1 MIGRYVWR
9 DLRRNPRRSL
19 TALAGMTLGIGLFSA
34 VLFFIDG
41 SSATMTA
48 RAIAPIPIDMQ
59 RVLADPL
66 GNKVRLT
73 QQIDP
78 SRLQPGQR
86 GHVTLVLA
94 NNSSHPANEVVI
106 RDEPIPPLSY
116 VPNSMTIDGSRMPD
130 YGGEFPLSQGEANLG
145 LNLGTVRPKSKVTL
159 AYDVVAD
166 SAVESVPSLGPSAS
180 FSSREIGVP
189 VKANTSEPLSLDE
202 LTRQIGQIPGV
213 ARAEPLSFVDLDPG
227 SLSAGAKRLP
237 EATRVFGLDNRYL
250 EQDPSIRIVEGSY
263 EPGSGLL
270 SAEAAR
276 ALSIGPGGVV
286 QIRVPGMSQP
296 LSLRISG
303 ITDVSRAK
311 SLFYSREGKQLEQ
324 FVYVRNSVIVAPEVF
339 PKTIIPAFQNV
350 ATAPGTVLRSQPILE
365 VDVFMEREPLDADPG
380 TALAQTKA
388 VADGVNAVALGQ
400 DVLIDNIS
408 NALQVA
414 RDDARTAKRMFVFL
428 GLPGALLAAILT
440 AYAGGVLASALRREQ
455 AILRIR
461 GANRRHLLRMHALRT
476 LALAAVGSVLGVALG
491 LVSSA
496 AVLSADALAS
506 ASPVSLLASAL
517 LGAGAGFLATGVA
530 LYAAGRRGITRQI
543 SDERAQLASRAP
555 LWRLLGIDF
564 LILAAAIG
572 VEWYQRRH
580 GGFEGVQGSVYFG
593 RAVSLQLHLVI
604 VPIGIWLGGVLVL
617 GRIVERG
624 FAFLPLPLRH
634 RFGRPLRGLLTRS
647 IRRRSWAAAT
657 AVIMVG
663 LIVALGTSVASFSAS
678 YNQAKARDAR
688 FVVGSDVRVTPSP
701 ISALDHPPQYADQ
714 LKVPGIQTAT
724 PVVYGLNN
732 ALLESENNED
742 AGNMA
747 AIDPAAFGQVAPL
760 IDTDFLGTTAANAM
774 DALQRQPGGVL
785 LTEDLADTLDVD
797 VGDSVQVLFAR
808 GTQDQKLS
816 ELTVIGLFQRLPG
829 FPEGVDVLVNIQR
842 QMQLI
847 PSTNTTFFLAQTTD
861 PSDATLDRVVAG
873 LQEGPG
879 SADALQI
886 DTRATA
892 LDKDQSSLA
901 ALNIRGL
908 LTLDSAYAL
917 AMAATAITIFVFGLL
932 LQRRREYVTLRAQG
946 MRIGKIRSLL
956 VTESSGVVVI
966 GAAVGVLVGAVM
978 AYFLVTVL
986 RPLFVLRPE
995 VVLPRV
1001 DIAVL
1006 AALVLAVSVVA
1017 SLAATTLIRRLP
1029 PGELLR
1035 DE

>member
-1 MIGRYVWR
+1 MIGSYVWR
-9 DLRRNPRRSL
+9 DLHRNPRRSL

-41 SSATMTA
+41 SSATMTE

-59 RVLADPL
+59 RVLSDPL
-66 GNKVRLT
+66 GNQVRLT
-73 QQIDP
+73 QNITP

-86 GHVTLVLA
+86 GHVTLALV

-106 RDEPIPPLSY
+106 RDEPVPPLKY
-116 VPNSMTIDGSRMPD
+116 LPNSTTLDGLRVPD
-130 YGGEFPLSQGEANLG
+130 PAGDFPFAQGEAKLG
-145 LNLGTVRPKSKVTL
+145 LNLGTVPARSKV
-159 AYDVVAD
+159 AIGYDVVAD

-180 FSSREIGVP
+180 FSSREIGIP

-202 LTRQIGQIPGV
+202 LTRQIGKIPGV
-213 ARAEPLSFVDLDPG
+213 ARAEPLSLVDLDRG
-227 SLSAGAKRLP
+227 SLSAGPKQLP
-237 EATRVFGLDNRYL
+237 EAVRVFGLDSRYL
-250 EQDPSIRIVEGSY
+250 EQDPSIKIINGSY
-263 EPGSGLL
+263 EPDSGLI

-296 LSLRISG
+296 LSVRISG

-324 FVYVRNSVIVAPEVF
+324 FVYVRNSVIVGPEVF
-339 PKTIIPAFQNV
+339 SKTIIPAFQNV
-350 ATAPGTVLRSQPILE
+350 TTAPGTILRSRPILE
-365 VDVFMEREPLDADPG
+365 VDVFVVREPLDADPA

-388 VADGVNAVALGQ
+388 VADAVNTVAPGQ

-408 NALQVA
+408 NALEVA
-414 RDDARTAKRMFVFL
+414 SEDARTAKRMFVFL

-440 AYAGGVLASALRREQ
+440 SYAGGVLAGALRREQ

-476 LALAAVGSVLGVALG
+476 LALAVVGSLLGVALG
-491 LVSSA
+491 LISA
-496 AVLSADALAS
+496 ALVLPADALAS
-506 ASPVSLLASAL
+506 ASPASLIISAL
-517 LGAGAGFLATGVA
+517 LGAGVGFLATGVA
-530 LYAAGRRGITRQI
+530 LYAAGRRSITRQI
-543 SDERAQLASRAP
+543 TDERAQLTSRPP

-564 LILAAAIG
+564 LILGVAAA
-572 VEWYQRRH
+572 VAWYQRRH
-580 GGFEGVQGSVYFG
+580 GGFEGVRGSVYYG
-593 RAVSLQLHLVI
+593 RSVVLRQHLVI
-604 VPIGIWLGGVLVL
+604 IPIGIWLGGVLVL
-617 GRIVERG
+617 GRVVERV
-624 FAFLPLPLRH
+624 FAHLPLPRRH

-647 IRRRSWAAAT
+647 IRRRSWAAAS

-678 YNQAKARDAR
+678 YDQAKARDAR
-688 FVVGSDVRVTPSP
+688 FVVGSDVRITPAP
-701 ISALDHPPQYADQ
+701 ISALDHPPRYADK
-714 LKVPGIQTAT
+714 LKVSGIQTAT
-724 PVVYGLNN
+724 PVVYGLLN
-732 ALLESENNED
+732 ALVESELNED

-747 AIDPAAFGQVAPL
+747 VVDPAAFGQVAPL
-760 IDTDFLGTTAANAM
+760 IDSDFVGTTAASAM
-774 DALQRQPGGVL
+774 EALQRQPDGVYL
-785 LTEDLADTLDVD
+785 GIELADRLDVEP
-797 VGDSVQVLFAR
+797 GDDVQVLFAR
-808 GTQDQKLS
+808 ATKEQQLS
-816 ELTVIGLFQRLPG
+816 EMKVIGLFERVPG
-829 FPEGVDVLVNIQR
+829 FPEGVDLLVNIER

-847 PSTNTTFFLAQTTD
+847 PSTNATFFLAQTTD
-861 PSDATLDRVVAG
+861 PSDATLDQAVAE
-873 LQEGPG
+873 LQDGPG
-879 SADALQI
+879 STDALQI

-908 LTLDSAYAL
+908 LTLDSAYGL

-946 MRIGKIRSLL
+946 LLIGKIRSLL
-956 VTESSGVVVI
+956 VTESVVVAVVGAGI
-966 GAAVGVLVGAVM
+966 GALVGAGM

-986 RPLFVLRPE
+986 HPLFVLRPE
-995 VVLPRV
+995 VVLPRA
-1001 DIAVL
+1001 DIVLL
-1006 AALVLAVSVVA
+1006 AALVLAVSIIA
-1017 SLAATTLIRRLP
+1017 SLAATTLVRRLP

>member
-9 DLRRNPRRSL
+9 DLRRNPRRTL

-66 GNKVRLT
+66 GNRVRLT
-73 QQIDP
+73 EEITP
-78 SRLQPGQR
+78 SQLQPGQR

-106 RDEPIPPLSY
+106 RDEPLPPLSY
-116 VPNSMTIDGSRMPD
+116 VADSMTIDGSPMPD
-130 YGGEFPLSQGEANLG
+130 PGGDFPLAQGEGNFG
-145 LNLGTVRPKSKVTL
+145 LNLGTVPPKSTITL
-159 AYDVVAD
+159 TYDVVAD

-227 SLSAGAKRLP
+227 SLSAGPKRPP
-237 EATRVFGLDNRYL
+237 EAVRVLGLDEQYL
-250 EQDPSIRIVEGSY
+250 EQDPSIRIVEGSF
-263 EPGSGLL
+263 EPGAGLI

-276 ALSIGPGGVV
+276 ALSIGPGGLV

-296 LSLRISG
+296 LSVRISG

-324 FVYVRNSVIVAPEVF
+324 FVYVRNSLIVGPEMF
-339 PKTIIPAFQNV
+339 SKTIIPAFQNV
-350 ATAPGTVLRSQPILE
+350 TTAPGTVLRSQPILE
-365 VDVFMEREPLDADPG
+365 VDVFMEREPLDADPA
-380 TALAQTKA
+380 TALTQTEA
-388 VADGVNAVALGQ
+388 VAGAVNAVAPGQ
-400 DVLIDNIS
+400 DVLIDNVS

-414 RDDARTAKRMFVFL
+414 SDDARTAKRMFVFL
-428 GLPGALLAAILT
+428 GLPGVLLAAILT
-440 AYAGGVLASALRREQ
+440 GYAGGVLASALRREQ

-461 GANRRHLLRMHALRT
+461 GANRHHLLRMHALRT

-491 LVSSA
+491 LVSTA
-496 AVLSADALAS
+496 VVLSADALAS
-506 ASPVSLLASAL
+506 ASPVSLLVSAL

-530 LYAAGRRGITRQI
+530 LYASGRRAINRQI
-543 SDERAQLASRAP
+543 SDERAQLASQKP

-564 LILAAAIG
+564 LILATVVA

-580 GGFEGVQGSVYFG
+580 GGFEGVRGSVYYG
-593 RAVSLQLHLVI
+593 RAVSLKLHLVI

-617 GRIVERG
+617 GRVVERV
-624 FAFLPLPLRH
+624 FAHVPLPRRH

-647 IRRRSWAAAT
+647 IRRRSWAAAS
-657 AVIMVG
+657 AAIMVG
-663 LIVALGTSVASFSAS
+663 LIIALGTSVASFSAS
-678 YNQAKARDAR
+678 YSQAKARDAR
-688 FVVGSDVRVTPSP
+688 FVVGSDVRVTPAP
-701 ISALDHPPQYADQ
+701 ISALDHHPQYADKLQ
-714 LKVPGIQTAT
+714 VPGIQTAT
-724 PVVYGLNN
+724 PIVYGLLNT
-732 ALLESENNED
+732 LVESELNED

-747 AIDPAAFGQVAPL
+747 AVDPAAFRQVAPL
-760 IDTDFLGTTAANAM
+760 IDTDFVGTTAANAM
-774 DALQRQPGGVL
+774 DALQRQPDGVL
-785 LTEDLADTLDVD
+785 LEIEFADLLDVEP
-797 VGDSVQVLFAR
+797 GDSVQVLFAR

-816 ELTVIGLFQRLPG
+816 EMKVIGLFQRLPG
-829 FPEGVDVLVNIQR
+829 FPEGVHVLVNITH
-842 QMQLI
+842 QMQLL
-847 PSTNTTFFLAQTTD
+847 PSTNATFFLGQTTD
-861 PSDATLDRVVAG
+861 PSDATLDQALAG
-873 LQEGPG
+873 LQAGPG
-879 SADALQI
+879 TTDALQI

-956 VTESSGVVVI
+956 ITESVGVVIV
-966 GAAVGVLVGAVM
+966 GAVVGAFVGVVM

-986 RPLFVLRPE
+986 QPLFVLRPE
-995 VVLPRV
+995 VVIPRA

-1006 AALVLAVSVVA
+1006 AALVLAVSVAA

>member
-9 DLRRNPRRSL
+9 DLRRNPRRTL
-19 TALAGMTLGIGLFSA
+19 TALVGMTLGIGLFSA

-73 QQIDP
+73 QQVTP
-78 SRLQPGQR
+78 SRLLPGQR
-86 GHVTLVLA
+86 GHVTLVLT

-106 RDEPIPPLSY
+106 RDEPVPPLSY
-116 VPNSMTIDGSRMPD
+116 VPNSMTIDGEKMPD
-130 YGGEFPLSQGEANLG
+130 YGGDFPLAQGEAKIG
-145 LNLGTVRPKSKVTL
+145 LNLGTLPPKSKITL
-159 AYDVVAD
+159 GYDVVAD
-166 SAVESVPSLGPSAS
+166 STVESVPSLPPSAS

-189 VKANTSEPLSLDE
+189 IKANTSEPLSLDE
-202 LTRQIGQIPGV
+202 LTRQISQIPGV

-227 SLSAGAKRLP
+227 SLSAGPKRPP
-237 EATRVFGLDNRYL
+237 ETARVFGLDNRYL

-263 EPGSGLL
+263 EPGAALL

-276 ALSIGPGGVV
+276 ALSITPGGVV

-296 LSLRISG
+296 HSVRISG

-311 SLFYSREGKQLEQ
+311 SLFYSREGKQFEQ
-324 FVYVRNSVIVAPEVF
+324 FVYVRNTVIVGPDVF
-339 PKTIIPAFQNV
+339 AKTIVPAFQNV
-350 ATAPGTVLRSQPILE
+350 ATAPGTILRNQPILE
-365 VDVFMEREPLDADPG
+365 VDVFIVREPLDADPA

-388 VADGVNAVALGQ
+388 VADDVNAIVPGQ

-414 RDDARTAKRMFVFL
+414 SDDARTAKRMFVFL

-440 AYAGGVLASALRREQ
+440 GYAGGVLASALRREQ

-461 GANRRHLLRMHALRT
+461 GANRRQLLRMHALRT
-476 LALAAVGSVLGVALG
+476 LALATVGSVLGVALG
-491 LVSSA
+491 LISTAV
-496 AVLSADALAS
+496 VLSADALAS
-506 ASPVSLLASAL
+506 ASPLSLLVSAL

-530 LYAAGRRGITRQI
+530 LYAAGRRAINRQI

-564 LILAAAIG
+564 LILATALG

-580 GGFEGVQGSVYFG
+580 GGFQGVRGSVYFG
-593 RAVSLQLHLVI
+593 RAVSLRLHLVI
-604 VPIGIWLGGVLVL
+604 VPIGIWLGGALVL
-617 GRIVERG
+617 GRITERG
-624 FAFLPLPLRH
+624 FRFLPLPLRH

-647 IRRRSWAAAT
+647 IRRRSWAAAS
-657 AVIMVG
+657 AVIMIG

-701 ISALDHPPQYADQ
+701 ISGLDHPPQYADK
-714 LKVPGIQTAT
+714 LEVSGIQTAT

-760 IDTDFLGTTAANAM
+760 IDTDFIGTTAASAM
-774 DALQRQPGGVL
+774 DALNREPSGVL
-785 LTEDLADTLDVD
+785 LGEDLADTLDVEA
-797 VGDSVQVLFAR
+797 GDEVQVLFAR
-808 GTQDQKLS
+808 GTQQQKLS
-816 ELTVIGLFQRLPG
+816 EMKVIGVFLRLPG
-829 FPEGVDVLVNIQR
+829 FPEGVDVVVNIQR
-842 QMQLI
+842 EMELI
-847 PSTNTTFFLAQTTD
+847 PSTNATFFLAQTAD

-879 SADALQI
+879 AADALQI

-956 VTESSGVVVI
+956 ITESSFVVII
-966 GAAVGVLVGAVM
+966 GAAVGVLVGGVM
-978 AYFLVTVL
+978 AYFLVNVL
-986 RPLFVLRPE
+986 QPLFVLSPE
-995 VVLPRV
+995 VVLPRS

-1006 AALVLAVSVVA
+1006 AALVLAVSVAA

>member
-296 LSLRISG
+296 LSVLISG

-311 SLFYSREGKQLEQ
+311 SLFYSREGKRLEQ

-701 ISALDHPPQYADQ
+701 ISALDHPPQYAEQ

-816 ELTVIGLFQRLPG
+816 ELTVIGLYQRLPG

>member
-1 MIGRYVWR
+1 MIGSYVWR
-9 DLRRNPRRSL
+9 DLRRNPRRTL

-59 RVLADPL
+59 RVLSDPL
-66 GNKVRLT
+66 GNQVRLT
-73 QQIDP
+73 EQISP
-78 SRLQPGQR
+78 ARLQPGQR
-86 GHVTLVLA
+86 GHVVLVLS
-94 NNSSHPANEVVI
+94 NSSTHPANEVVI
-106 RDEPIPPLSY
+106 RDEPVPPLSY
-116 VPNSMTIDGSRMPD
+116 VPSSMTIDGKQMQD
-130 YGGEFPLSQGEANLG
+130 YGGGLPLSHLLG
-145 LNLGTVRPKSKVTL
+145 VNVGTVPPKSKITL
-159 AYDVVAD
+159 QYDVMAD
-166 SAVESVPSLGPSAS
+166 ATVESVPSLPPSAS

-189 VKANTSEPLSLDE
+189 VKANTSQPLSLAE

-213 ARAEPLSFVDLDPG
+213 ARAEPLSLVDLDPG
-227 SLSAGAKRLP
+227 SLSSGAKKIP
-237 EATRVFGLDNRYL
+237 EIARVFGLERRYL

-263 EPGSGLL
+263 EPGAALL
-270 SAEAAR
+270 SVEAAR
-276 ALSIGPGGVV
+276 ALSLSPGGVL
-286 QIRVPGMSQP
+286 QIRVPGMTEP
-296 LSLRISG
+296 LGVRISG

-324 FVYVRNSVIVAPEVF
+324 FVYVRNSVIIGAEVF
-339 PKTIIPAFQNV
+339 AKTVVPAFQNV
-350 ATAPGTVLRSQPILE
+350 TTAPGTILRNQPILE
-365 VDVFMEREPLDADPG
+365 VDVFVEREPLDADPA

-388 VADGVNAVALGQ
+388 VADAVNAVASGQ
-400 DVLIDNIS
+400 DVLVDNIS
-408 NALQVA
+408 NALAVA
-414 RDDARTAKRMFVFL
+414 SADARTAKRMFVFL

-440 AYAGGVLASALRREQ
+440 SYAGGVLASALRREQ

-491 LVSSA
+491 LVSTA
-496 AVLSADALAS
+496 LVLSADALAS
-506 ASPVSLLASAL
+506 ASPVSLLVSAL
-517 LGAGAGFLATGVA
+517 LGAGAGFLATGLA
-530 LYAAGRRGITRQI
+530 LYVAGRRAINSQI
-543 SDERAQLASRAP
+543 SDERAQLASRKP

-564 LILAAAIG
+564 LILGAVVA

-580 GGFEGVQGSVYFG
+580 GGFEGVRGSVYYG

-617 GRIVERG
+617 GRLVERG
-624 FAFLPLPLRH
+624 FRFLPLPRRH

-647 IRRRSWAAAT
+647 IRRRSWAAAS
-657 AVIMVG
+657 AAIMVG
-663 LIVALGTSVASFSAS
+663 LIIALGTSVASFSAS

-701 ISALDHPPQYADQ
+701 ISALEHPPQYAEKLQ
-714 LKVPGIQTAT
+714 VPGIQTVT
-724 PVVYGLNN
+724 PVVYGLLNT
-732 ALLESENNED
+732 LVESEVNED

-760 IDTDFLGTTAANAM
+760 IDSDFVGTTAANAM
-774 DALQRQPGGVL
+774 DALQRQPGGVFL
-785 LTEDLADTLDVD
+785 EIEFADLLDVEP
-797 VGDSVQVLFAR
+797 GDEVNVLFAR
-808 GTQDQKLS
+808 ATQDQTLS
-816 ELTVIGLFQRLPG
+816 EMKVIGLFQRVPG
-829 FPEGVDVLVNIQR
+829 FPEGVQVLANIKR
-842 QMQLI
+842 QVQLI

-861 PSDATLDRVVAG
+861 PSDATLDQVVAG

-917 AMAATAITIFVFGLL
+917 AMAATAVTIFVFGLL

-956 VTESSGVVVI
+956 VTESVGVVVV
-966 GAAVGVLVGAVM
+966 GAVVGVLVGVVM

-986 RPLFVLRPE
+986 QPLFVLRPE
-995 VVLPRV
+995 VVIPRD

-1006 AALVLAVSVVA
+1006 ASLVLVVSLVA
-1017 SLAATTLIRRLP
+1017 SLAATNLIRRLP

>member
-296 LSLRISG
+296 LSVLISG

-311 SLFYSREGKQLEQ
+311 SLFYSREGKRLEQ

-701 ISALDHPPQYADQ
+701 ISALDHPPQYAEQ

-932 LQRRREYVTLRAQG
+932 LQRRREYVMLRAQG

>member
-296 LSLRISG
+296 LSVLISG

-311 SLFYSREGKQLEQ
+311 SLFYSREGKRLEQ

-365 VDVFMEREPLDADPG
+365 ADVFMEREPLDADPG

-701 ISALDHPPQYADQ
+701 ISALDHPPQYAEQ

>member
-9 DLRRNPRRSL
+9 DLRRNPRRTL

-73 QQIDP
+73 EEITP
-78 SRLQPGQR
+78 SQLQPGQR
-86 GHVTLVLA
+86 GHVTLVLT
-94 NNSSHPANEVVI
+94 NDSSHPANEVVI
-106 RDEPIPPLSY
+106 RDELPPPLRY
-116 VPNSMTIDGSRMPD
+116 VSNSTTIDGSRMPD
-130 YGGEFPLSQGEANLG
+130 PGGEFPLAQGEGNFG
-145 LNLGTVRPKSKVTL
+145 LNLGTVAPKSAVTL
-159 AYDVVAD
+159 AYDVMAD
-166 SAVESVPSLGPSAS
+166 TAVESVPSLGPSAS

-189 VKANTSEPLSLDE
+189 VKANRSEPLSLDE

-213 ARAEPLSFVDLDPG
+213 ARADPLSFVDLDSG
-227 SLSAGAKRLP
+227 SLSAGPKRPP
-237 EATRVFGLDNRYL
+237 EAVRVFGLDKRYL
-250 EQDPSIRIVEGSY
+250 EQDPSIRIVEGSF
-263 EPGSGLL
+263 EPGAGLL

-276 ALSIGPGGVV
+276 ALSIGPGGVA

-296 LSLRISG
+296 LSVRISG

-324 FVYVRNSVIVAPEVF
+324 FVYVRNSLIVGPEVF
-339 PKTIIPAFQNV
+339 EKTIIPAFQNV
-350 ATAPGTVLRSQPILE
+350 TTAPGTVLRSQPILE
-365 VDVFMEREPLDADPG
+365 VDVFLEREPLDADPA

-388 VADGVNAVALGQ
+388 VADAVNAIAPGQ
-400 DVLIDNIS
+400 DVLIDNVS

-440 AYAGGVLASALRREQ
+440 GYAGGVLASALRREQ

-491 LVSSA
+491 LVSTA
-496 AVLSADALAS
+496 VVLSADALAS
-506 ASPVSLLASAL
+506 ASPVSLLVSAL

-530 LYAAGRRGITRQI
+530 LYGAGRRAINRQI
-543 SDERAQLASRAP
+543 SDERAQLATQKP

-564 LILAAAIG
+564 LILATVVA

-580 GGFEGVQGSVYFG
+580 GGFEGVRGSVYYG

-604 VPIGIWLGGVLVL
+604 VPLGIWLGGVLVL
-617 GRIVERG
+617 GRVVERV
-624 FAFLPLPLRH
+624 FAHLPLPRRH

-647 IRRRSWAAAT
+647 IRRRSWAAAS
-657 AVIMVG
+657 AAIMVG

-678 YNQAKARDAR
+678 YDQAKARDAR

-701 ISALDHPPQYADQ
+701 LSALEHPPQYSEK
-714 LKVPGIQTAT
+714 LEVPGVQTAT
-724 PVVYGLNN
+724 PVVYGLLNT
-732 ALLESENNED
+732 LVESEVNED

-747 AIDPAAFGQVAPL
+747 AIDPAGFGQVAPL
-760 IDTDFLGTTAANAM
+760 IDTDFVGTTAASAM
-774 DALQRQPGGVL
+774 DALQRQPNGVFL
-785 LTEDLADTLDVD
+785 ELEFADLLDVEP
-797 VGDSVQVLFAR
+797 GDEVQVLFAR
-808 GTQDQKLS
+808 ATQEQRLS
-816 ELTVIGLFQRLPG
+816 EMKVLGLFQRLPG
-829 FPEGVDVLVNIQR
+829 FPEGVQVLANVKQ
-842 QMQLI
+842 QMELI
-847 PSTNTTFFLAQTTD
+847 PSTNTTFFLAQTAD

-879 SADALQI
+879 TADALQI

-946 MRIGKIRSLL
+946 MRIGRIRSLL
-956 VTESSGVVVI
+956 VTES
-966 GAAVGVLVGAVM
+966 VGVSVVGAGVGALIGAVM

-986 RPLFVLRPE
+986 QPLFVLRPE
-995 VVLPRV
+995 VVIPRE

-1006 AALVLAVSVVA
+1006 ASLVFVVSLVA
-1017 SLAATTLIRRLP
+1017 SLAATNLIRRLP

>member
-9 DLRRNPRRSL
+9 DLRRNPRRTL

-73 QQIDP
+73 EEITP
-78 SRLQPGQR
+78 SQLQPGQR
-86 GHVTLVLA
+86 GRVTLVLT

-106 RDEPIPPLSY
+106 RDEPPPPLSY
-116 VPNSMTIDGSRMPD
+116 VRNTMTIDGSRTPD
-130 YGGEFPLSQGEANLG
+130 PGGEFPLAQGEGNFG
-145 LNLGTVRPKSKVTL
+145 LNLGTVPPKSAVTL
-159 AYDVVAD
+159 AYDVTAD
-166 SAVESVPSLGPSAS
+166 AAVESVPSLGSSAS

-189 VKANTSEPLSLDE
+189 VKANTSEPLGLDE

-213 ARAEPLSFVDLDPG
+213 ARAEPLSLVDLDPG
-227 SLSAGAKRLP
+227 SLSAGPKRP
-237 EATRVFGLDNRYL
+237 QEAARVFGLDKRYL
-250 EQDPSIRIVEGSY
+250 EQDPSIRIVEGSF
-263 EPGSGLL
+263 EPGAGLL

-286 QIRVPGMSQP
+286 QLRVPGMSQP
-296 LSLRISG
+296 LSVRISG
-303 ITDVSRAK
+303 ITDVSQAK

-324 FVYVRNSVIVAPEVF
+324 FVYVRNSLIVGPDVF
-339 PKTIIPAFQNV
+339 GKTIIPAFQNV
-350 ATAPGTVLRSQPILE
+350 TTAPGTVLRSQPILE
-365 VDVFMEREPLDADPG
+365 VDVFMEREPLDADPA
-380 TALAQTKA
+380 TALSQTKA
-388 VADGVNAVALGQ
+388 VADAVNTVAPGQ
-400 DVLIDNIS
+400 DVLIDNVS

-414 RDDARTAKRMFVFL
+414 SDDARTAKRMFVFL
-428 GLPGALLAAILT
+428 GLPGALLAAVLT
-440 AYAGGVLASALRREQ
+440 GYAGGVLASALRREQ

-491 LVSSA
+491 LVSTA
-496 AVLSADALAS
+496 VVLSADALAS
-506 ASPVSLLASAL
+506 ASPVSLLVSAL

-530 LYAAGRRGITRQI
+530 LYAAGRRSINRQI
-543 SDERAQLASRAP
+543 SDERAQLTSQKP

-564 LILAAAIG
+564 LILATVVA

-580 GGFEGVQGSVYFG
+580 GGFEGVRGSVYYG

-604 VPIGIWLGGVLVL
+604 VPLGIWLGGVLVL
-617 GRIVERG
+617 GRLVERV
-624 FAFLPLPLRH
+624 FAHLPLPRRH

-647 IRRRSWAAAT
+647 IRRRSWAAAS
-657 AVIMVG
+657 AAIMVG
-663 LIVALGTSVASFSAS
+663 LIVALGASVASFSAS
-678 YNQAKARDAR
+678 YDQAKARDAR

-701 ISALDHPPQYADQ
+701 ISALEHPPQYAEK

-724 PVVYGLNN
+724 PVVYGLLNT
-732 ALLESENNED
+732 LVESEVNED

-747 AIDPAAFGQVAPL
+747 AIDPAAFSQVAPL
-760 IDTDFLGTTAANAM
+760 IDTDFIGTTAASAM
-774 DALQRQPGGVL
+774 DALQRQPDGVL
-785 LTEDLADTLDVD
+785 LDIEFADLLDVEQ
-797 VGDSVQVLFAR
+797 GDEVQVLFAR
-808 GTQDQKLS
+808 ATQDQRLS
-816 ELTVIGLFQRLPG
+816 EMKVIGLFQRLPG
-829 FPEGVDVLVNIQR
+829 FPDGVQVLVNIKR

-847 PSTNTTFFLAQTTD
+847 PSTNTTFFLGQTTD
-861 PSDATLDRVVAG
+861 PSDATLDRVVAE

-879 SADALQI
+879 TADALQI

-956 VTESSGVVVI
+956 VTESVGVVIV
-966 GAAVGVLVGAVM
+966 GAVVGALVGAVM

-986 RPLFVLRPE
+986 QPLFVLQPE
-995 VVLPRV
+995 VVMPRA

-1006 AALVLAVSVVA
+1006 ASLVLVVSLAA

>member
-1 MIGRYVWR
+1 MIGSYVWR

-48 RAIAPIPIDMQ
+48 RAIAPIPVDMQ
-59 RVLADPL
+59 RLLADPL

-73 QQIDP
+73 EQISP
-78 SRLQPGQR
+78 ERLQPGER
-86 GHVTLVLA
+86 GHVTLMLA

-116 VPNSMTIDGSRMPD
+116 VPNSMTIDGVRMPD
-130 YGGEFPLSQGEANLG
+130 YGGEFPLAQGGGNFG
-145 LNLGTVRPKSKVTL
+145 LNLGTVSPKSKVTL

-166 SAVESVPSLGPSAS
+166 AAVESVPALGPSAS

-189 VKANTSEPLSLDE
+189 VKANASEPLGLEE
-202 LTRQIGQIPGV
+202 LARQISQIPGV

-227 SLSAGAKRLP
+227 SLSAGPKRPP
-237 EATRVFGLDNRYL
+237 EAVRVFGLDSRYL
-250 EQDPSIRIVEGSY
+250 EQDPSIRIVEGSF

-276 ALSIGPGGVV
+276 ALAIGPGGAV
-286 QIRVPGMSQP
+286 QVRVPGMKQP
-296 LSLRISG
+296 LNVRISG
-303 ITDVSRAK
+303 ITDVSQAK

-324 FVYVRNSVIVAPEVF
+324 FVYVRNSLIVGPEVF

-350 ATAPGTVLRSQPILE
+350 TTAPGTVLRSQPILE
-365 VDVFMEREPLDADPG
+365 VDVFFEREPLDADPA

-388 VADGVNAVALGQ
+388 VADAVNSIAPGQ

-414 RDDARTAKRMFVFL
+414 SEDARTAKRMFVFL
-428 GLPGALLAAILT
+428 GVPGALMAAILT
-440 AYAGGVLASALRREQ
+440 SYAGGVLASALRREQ

-461 GANRRHLLRMHALRT
+461 GANRSHLLRMHGLRT
-476 LALAAVGSVLGVALG
+476 LALAAVGSVLGVTLG
-491 LVSSA
+491 LISTAV
-496 AVLSADALAS
+496 VLSADALAS
-506 ASPVSLLASAL
+506 ASPASLLVSAL

-530 LYAAGRRGITRQI
+530 LYVAGRRAITRQI
-543 SDERAQLASRAP
+543 SDERAQLASGKP

-564 LILAAAIG
+564 LILALVAG
-572 VEWYQRRH
+572 VEWYERRH
-580 GGFEGVQGSVYFG
+580 GGFEGVRGSVYYG
-593 RAVSLQLHLVI
+593 RAVSLQMHLVI
-604 VPIGIWLGGVLVL
+604 VPIGIWIGGVLVL
-617 GRIVERG
+617 GRVVERV
-624 FAFLPLPLRH
+624 FAYLPLPRRH

-647 IRRRSWAAAT
+647 IRRRSWAAAS
-657 AVIMVG
+657 AVIMIG
-663 LIVALGTSVASFSAS
+663 LIVALGTSVASFNAS

-688 FVVGSDVRVTPSP
+688 FVVGSDIRVTPAP
-701 ISALDHPPQYADQ
+701 ISALDHPPQYADK
-714 LKVPGIQTAT
+714 LEIPGIQTVT
-724 PVVYGLNN
+724 PVVYGLLN
-732 ALLESENNED
+732 ALVESETNED
-742 AGNMA
+742 AGNMV

-760 IDTDFLGTTAANAM
+760 IDTDFIGTTAASAM
-774 DALQRQPGGVL
+774 DDLQRQPAGVFL
-785 LTEDLADTLDVD
+785 NEELADRLDVEA
-797 VGDSVQVLFAR
+797 GDEVQVLFAR
-808 GTQDQKLS
+808 ATQQQKLA
-816 ELTVIGLFQRLPG
+816 EMKVLGLFLRLPG
-829 FPEGVDVLVNIQR
+829 FPDGVDAMVNIER

-847 PSTNTTFFLAQTTD
+847 PSTNATFFLASTSD
-861 PSDATLDRVVAG
+861 PSNAALDRVVAG
-873 LQEGPG
+873 LREGPG
-879 SADALQI
+879 AADALQI
-886 DTRATA
+886 DTRATT

-946 MRIGKIRSLL
+946 MRIGKIRSLII
-956 VTESSGVVVI
+956 TESVGVVVVGAVVGALI
-966 GAAVGVLVGAVM
+966 GAAM

-986 RPLFVLRPE
+986 QPLFVLRPE
-995 VVLPRV
+995 VVLPRS

-1006 AALVLAVSVVA
+1006 AALVLAVSIIA

>member
-189 VKANTSEPLSLDE
+189 VKANTSEPRSLDE

-296 LSLRISG
+296 LSVRISG

-311 SLFYSREGKQLEQ
+311 SLFYSREGKRLEQ

-701 ISALDHPPQYADQ
+701 ISALDHPPQYAEQ

-932 LQRRREYVTLRAQG
+932 LQRRREYVMLRAQG

>member
-189 VKANTSEPLSLDE
+189 VKANTSEPRSLDE

-296 LSLRISG
+296 LSVRISG

-311 SLFYSREGKQLEQ
+311 SLFYSREGKRLEQ

-365 VDVFMEREPLDADPG
+365 ADVFMEREPLDADPG

-701 ISALDHPPQYADQ
+701 ISALDHPPQYAEQ

>member
-189 VKANTSEPLSLDE
+189 VKANTSEPRSLDE

-296 LSLRISG
+296 LSVRISG

-701 ISALDHPPQYADQ
+701 ISALDHPPQYAEQ

>member
-59 RVLADPL
+59 RVLSDPL
-66 GNKVRLT
+66 GNRVRLT
-73 QQIDP
+73 EQVTP
-78 SRLQPGQR
+78 SQLQPGEH
-86 GHVTLVLA
+86 GHVTLILA

-106 RDEPIPPLSY
+106 RDEPVPPLSY
-116 VPNSMTIDGSRMPD
+116 VPNSMTVDGRRLPD
-130 YGGEFPLSQGEANLG
+130 YGGEFPLAQGEAKLG
-145 LNLGTVRPKSKVTL
+145 LNLGTVRPKSKITL
-159 AYDVVAD
+159 KYEVVAD
-166 SAVESVPSLGPSAS
+166 AAVESVPALGPSAS

-189 VKANTSEPLSLDE
+189 TTANTSDPLSLEE
-202 LTRQIGQIPGV
+202 LTSKISQIPGV

-227 SLSAGAKRLP
+227 SLSAGAKRPP
-237 EATRVFGLDNRYL
+237 EAVRIFGLDKQYL
-250 EQDPSIRIVEGSY
+250 EQDPSIRIVEGAY
-263 EPGSGLL
+263 EPGAGLL

-276 ALSIGPGGVV
+276 ALSVGPGGVV
-286 QIRVPGMSQP
+286 QVHIPGMREP
-296 LSLRISG
+296 LSVRISG

-324 FVYVRNSVIVAPEVF
+324 FVYVRDTVIVGPEVF
-339 PKTIIPAFQNV
+339 AKTIVPAFQNV
-350 ATAPGTVLRSQPILE
+350 ATAPGTILRNQPILE
-365 VDVFMEREPLDADPG
+365 VDVFMVREPLDADPG
-380 TALAQTKA
+380 TALAQTQA
-388 VADGVNAVALGQ
+388 VAQAVNAIAPGQ

-491 LVSSA
+491 LVSTA
-496 AVLSADALAS
+496 VVLSADALAS
-506 ASPVSLLASAL
+506 ASPASLLVSAL

-530 LYAAGRRGITRQI
+530 LYASGRRAITRQI

-564 LILAAAIG
+564 LILGAAVA

-580 GGFEGVQGSVYFG
+580 GGFEGVRGSVYFG
-593 RAVSLQLHLVI
+593 RAVELQLHLVI

-617 GRIVERG
+617 GRVVERV
-624 FAFLPLPLRH
+624 FAHLPLPLGH

-647 IRRRSWAAAT
+647 IRRRSWAAA
-657 AVIMVG
+657 AAMIMVG

-701 ISALDHPPQYADQ
+701 ISAVDHPPTYADK
-714 LKVPGIQTAT
+714 LKVPGLATVT
-724 PVVYGLNN
+724 PVVYGLEN
-732 ALLESENNED
+732 ALLESEVNED

-747 AIDPAAFGQVAPL
+747 AIDPAAFAQVAPL
-760 IDTDFLGTTAANAM
+760 IDTDFLGITAASAM
-774 DALQRQPGGVL
+774 DALQHQPSGVL
-785 LTEDLADTLDVD
+785 LTEDLADTLDVEP
-797 VGDSVQVLFAR
+797 GDEVQVLFAR
-808 GTQDQKLS
+808 GTQKQQLAEMK
-816 ELTVIGLFQRLPG
+816 VVGLFIRLPG
-829 FPEGVDVLVNIQR
+829 FPEGADLVVNIKR
-842 QMQLI
+842 QMELI
-847 PSTNTTFFLAQTTD
+847 PSTNATFFLANTTD
-861 PSDATLDRVVAG
+861 PSDATLDRVMTE
-873 LQEGPG
+873 LREGPG
-879 SADALQI
+879 ATDALQL
-886 DTRATA
+886 DTRASA

-956 VTESSGVVVI
+956 VTESVGVVV
-966 GAAVGVLVGAVM
+966 VGAVVGAFVGGFM
-978 AYFLVTVL
+978 AYFLVKVL
-986 RPLFVLRPE
+986 QPLFVLRPE
-995 VVLPRV
+995 LVLPRA
-1001 DIAVL
+1001 DIVVL
-1006 AALVLAVSVVA
+1006 AVLVLAVSVA
-1017 SLAATTLIRRLP
+1017 AALAATTIIRRLP

>member
-189 VKANTSEPLSLDE
+189 VKANTSEPRSLDE

-296 LSLRISG
+296 LSVLISG

-311 SLFYSREGKQLEQ
+311 SLFYSREGKRLEQ

-701 ISALDHPPQYADQ
+701 ISALDHPPQYAEQ

-816 ELTVIGLFQRLPG
+816 ELTVIGLYQRLPG

-932 LQRRREYVTLRAQG
+932 LQRRREYVMLRAQG

>member
-59 RVLADPL
+59 RVLGDPL

-73 QQIDP
+73 EQIAP
-78 SRLQPGQR
+78 ARLEPGQH
-86 GHVTLVLA
+86 GHVTLILA
-94 NNSSHPANEVVI
+94 NKSSHPANEVVI
-106 RDEPIPPLSY
+106 RDEPTPPLTY
-116 VPNSMTIDGSRMPD
+116 VPNSSTIDGSRMPD
-130 YGGEFPLSQGEANLG
+130 PGGEFPLAQGEAKLG
-145 LNLGTVRPKSKVTL
+145 LNLGTVPPNSKVTL

-166 SAVESVPSLGPSAS
+166 AAIESVPSLGPSAS
-180 FSSREIGVP
+180 FSSREIGMP
-189 VKANTSEPLSLDE
+189 VKANTSDPLSLEE
-202 LTRQIGQIPGV
+202 LTSQMGQIPGV

-227 SLSAGAKRLP
+227 SLSMGDTRPP
-237 EATRVFGLDNRYL
+237 EAARVFGLDKRYL
-250 EQDPSIRIVEGSY
+250 DHDPSIRIVDGSY
-263 EPGSGLL
+263 EPGAGLL

-276 ALSIGPGGVV
+276 AMSVSPGDAV
-286 QIRVPGMSQP
+286 QVRVPGLNQP
-296 LSLRISG
+296 LSVRISG

-324 FVYVRNSVIVAPEVF
+324 FVYVRNTVIVGPEVF
-339 PKTIIPAFQNV
+339 AKTIVPAFQNV
-350 ATAPGTVLRSQPILE
+350 ATAPGTILRNQPILE
-365 VDVFMEREPLDADPG
+365 VDVFMVREPLDADPA
-380 TALAQTKA
+380 TALAQTKTVAGA
-388 VADGVNAVALGQ
+388 VNTVAPGQ

-408 NALQVA
+408 NALEVA
-414 RDDARTAKRMFVFL
+414 SEDARTAKRMFVFL
-428 GLPGALLAAILT
+428 GLPGVLLAAILT
-440 AYAGGVLASALRREQ
+440 SYAGGVLASALRREQ

-461 GANRRHLLRMHALRT
+461 GANRHHLLRMHALRT
-476 LALAAVGSVLGVALG
+476 LILAVVGSVLGVALG
-491 LVSSA
+491 LAST
-496 AVLSADALAS
+496 AVVLPADALAS

-530 LYAAGRRGITRQI
+530 LYAAGRRAINGQI

-564 LILAAAIG
+564 LILAAAVG

-580 GGFEGVQGSVYFG
+580 GGFEGVRGSVYFG
-593 RAVSLQLHLVI
+593 RAVSLRLHLVI

-617 GRIVERG
+617 GRVVERV
-624 FAFLPLPLRH
+624 FAYLPLPLRH

-647 IRRRSWAAAT
+647 IRRRSWAAAS

-678 YNQAKARDAR
+678 YNQAKAHDAR

-701 ISALDHPPQYADQ
+701 ISALDHPPQYADK
-714 LKVPGIQTAT
+714 LEVPGIRTAT
-724 PVVYGLNN
+724 PVVYGLQN
-732 ALLESENNED
+732 ALLESEVNED

-747 AIDPAAFGQVAPL
+747 AVDPAAFAQVAPL
-760 IDTDFLGTTAANAM
+760 IDSDFIGTTAANAM
-774 DALQRQPGGVL
+774 DALQREPGGVL
-785 LTEDLADTLDVD
+785 LTEDLADTLDVEP
-797 VGDSVQVLFAR
+797 GDEVQILFAR
-808 GTQDQKLS
+808 GTQKQKLS
-816 ELTVIGLFQRLPG
+816 EMKVVGLFQRLPG
-829 FPEGVDVLVNIQR
+829 FPEGADLVVNIKR

-847 PSTNTTFFLAQTTD
+847 PSTSATFFLAQTTD
-861 PSDATLDRVVAG
+861 PSDATLNRVVTA
-873 LQEGPG
+873 LRDGPG
-879 SADALQI
+879 AADALQI
-886 DTRATA
+886 ETRATA

-946 MRIGKIRSLL
+946 MRIGRIRSLL
-956 VTESSGVVVI
+956 VTESVGVVIV
-966 GAAVGVLVGAVM
+966 AAMVGILVGAIM
-978 AYFLVTVL
+978 AYVLVNVL
-986 RPLFVLRPE
+986 QPLFVLRPE
-995 VVLPRV
+995 VVIPRA
-1001 DIAVL
+1001 DIGLL
-1006 AALVLAVSVVA
+1006 AGLVLAVSVAA
-1017 SLAATTLIRRLP
+1017 SLAATTLVRRLP

>member
-189 VKANTSEPLSLDE
+189 VKANTSEPRSLDE

-296 LSLRISG
+296 LSVLISG

-311 SLFYSREGKQLEQ
+311 SLFYSREGKRLEQ

-701 ISALDHPPQYADQ
+701 ISALDHPPQYAEQ

-932 LQRRREYVTLRAQG
+932 LQRRREYVMLRAQG

>member
-1 MIGRYVWR
+1 MIGSYVWR
-9 DLRRNPRRSL
+9 DLRRNPRRTL

-48 RAIAPIPIDMQ
+48 RAVAPIPIDMQ

-73 QQIDP
+73 EEITP
-78 SRLQPGQR
+78 SQLQPGQR
-86 GHVTLVLA
+86 GHVTLVLT

-106 RDEPIPPLSY
+106 RDEPPPPLNY
-116 VPNSMTIDGSRMPD
+116 VPNTMTIDGSRMPD
-130 YGGEFPLSQGEANLG
+130 PGGEFPLAQGEGNFG
-145 LNLGTVRPKSKVTL
+145 LNLGTVPPKSAVTL
-159 AYDVVAD
+159 AYDVTAD
-166 SAVESVPSLGPSAS
+166 AAVESVPLLGPSAS

-189 VKANTSEPLSLDE
+189 VKANTSEPLSPDE

-227 SLSAGAKRLP
+227 SLSAGPKRPP
-237 EATRVFGLDNRYL
+237 EVLRVFGLDKRYL
-250 EQDPSIRIVEGSY
+250 EQDPSIRIVEGSF
-263 EPGSGLL
+263 EPGAGLL

-296 LSLRISG
+296 LSVRISG

-324 FVYVRNSVIVAPEVF
+324 FVYVRNSLIVGPEVF
-339 PKTIIPAFQNV
+339 GKTIIPAFQNV
-350 ATAPGTVLRSQPILE
+350 TTAPGTVLRSQPILE
-365 VDVFMEREPLDADPG
+365 VDVFMEREPLDADPA
-380 TALAQTKA
+380 TALSQTKA
-388 VADGVNAVALGQ
+388 VADAVNAVAPGQ
-400 DVLIDNIS
+400 DVLIDNVS

-414 RDDARTAKRMFVFL
+414 SDDARTAKRMFVFL

-440 AYAGGVLASALRREQ
+440 GYAGGVLASALRREQ

-491 LVSSA
+491 LISTAV
-496 AVLSADALAS
+496 VLSADALAS
-506 ASPVSLLASAL
+506 ASPVSLLVSAL
-517 LGAGAGFLATGVA
+517 LGAGAGFLATGIA
-530 LYAAGRRGITRQI
+530 LYAAGRRGINRQI
-543 SDERAQLASRAP
+543 SDERAQLASQKP

-564 LILAAAIG
+564 LILATVVG

-580 GGFEGVQGSVYFG
+580 GGFEGVRGSVYYG

-617 GRIVERG
+617 GRVVERV
-624 FAFLPLPLRH
+624 FAHLPLPRGH

-647 IRRRSWAAAT
+647 IRRRSWAAAS
-657 AVIMVG
+657 AAIMVG

-678 YNQAKARDAR
+678 YNQAKAHDAR
-688 FVVGSDVRVTPSP
+688 FVVGSDIRVTPSP
-701 ISALDHPPQYADQ
+701 ISALEHPPQYAEK

-724 PVVYGLNN
+724 PVVYGLLNT
-732 ALLESENNED
+732 LVESEANED

-747 AIDPAAFGQVAPL
+747 AIDPAAFGRAAPL
-760 IDTDFLGTTAANAM
+760 IDTDFVGTTAASAM
-774 DALQRQPGGVL
+774 DALQRQPGGVFL
-785 LTEDLADTLDVD
+785 DIEFADLLDVEP
-797 VGDSVQVLFAR
+797 GDEVQVLFAR
-808 GTQDQKLS
+808 ATQDQRLS
-816 ELTVIGLFQRLPG
+816 EMKVIGLFQRLPG
-829 FPEGVDVLVNIQR
+829 FPEGVQVLANIKR

-873 LQEGPG
+873 LREGPG
-879 SADALQI
+879 SVDALQI

-956 VTESSGVVVI
+956 ITESVGVVVV
-966 GAAVGVLVGAVM
+966 GAVVGALVGAVM

-986 RPLFVLRPE
+986 QPLFVLQPE
-995 VVLPRV
+995 VVIPRA

-1006 AALVLAVSVVA
+1006 ASLVLVVSLAA

>member
-296 LSLRISG
+296 LSVLISG

-311 SLFYSREGKQLEQ
+311 SLFYSREGKRLEQ

-701 ISALDHPPQYADQ
+701 ISALDHPPQYAEQ

>member
-1 MIGRYVWR
+1 
-9 DLRRNPRRSL
+9 
-19 TALAGMTLGIGLFSA
+19 MTLGIGLFSA

-59 RVLADPL
+59 RVLGDPL
-66 GNKVRLT
+66 GTKVRLT
-73 QQIDP
+73 EQVTP
-78 SRLQPGQR
+78 ERLQPGEH

-116 VPNSMTIDGSRMPD
+116 VPNSMTIDGSRTPD
-130 YGGEFPLSQGEANLG
+130 PGGEFPLAQGEAKLG
-145 LNLGTVRPKSKVTL
+145 LNLGTVPPKAKMTL
-159 AYDVVAD
+159 SYDVVAD
-166 SAVESVPSLGPSAS
+166 SAVESVPALGPSAS
-180 FSSREIGVP
+180 FSSREIGMP
-189 VKANTSEPLSLDE
+189 VKANASEPLSLEE
-202 LTRQIGQIPGV
+202 LTRQVGQIPGV

-227 SLSAGAKRLP
+227 SLSAGPKRPP
-237 EATRVFGLDNRYL
+237 EVARVFGLDNRYL
-250 EQDPSIRIVEGSY
+250 EQDPSIRIVNGSY

-276 ALSIGPGGVV
+276 AMSINPGGVV
-286 QIRVPGMSQP
+286 QVRVPGMSEP
-296 LSLRISG
+296 LEVRISG

-324 FVYVRNSVIVAPEVF
+324 FVYVRNSVIVGPEVF
-339 PKTIIPAFQNV
+339 AKTIVPAFQNV
-350 ATAPGTVLRSQPILE
+350 TTAPGTILRNQPILE
-365 VDVFMEREPLDADPG
+365 VDVFMVREPLDADPG
-380 TALAQTKA
+380 TALAQTQA
-388 VADGVNAVALGQ
+388 VADAANDIAPGQ

-414 RDDARTAKRMFVFL
+414 RDDSRTAKRMFVFL

-476 LALAAVGSVLGVALG
+476 LVLAAVGSVLGVALG
-491 LVSSA
+491 LISTAV
-496 AVLSADALAS
+496 VLSADALAS
-506 ASPVSLLASAL
+506 ASPTSLLVSAL
-517 LGAGAGFLATGVA
+517 LGAGAGFLATGLA
-530 LYAAGRRGITRQI
+530 LYASGRRAITRQI

-564 LILAAAIG
+564 LILGAALA

-580 GGFEGVQGSVYFG
+580 GGFEGVRGSVYFG
-593 RAVSLQLHLVI
+593 RAVELQLHLVI

-617 GRIVERG
+617 GRVVERV
-624 FAFLPLPLRH
+624 FAHLPLPLGH

-647 IRRRSWAAAT
+647 IRRRSWAAA
-657 AVIMVG
+657 AAMIMVG
-663 LIVALGTSVASFSAS
+663 LIVALGTSVAAFSAS
-678 YNQAKARDAR
+678 YNQAKAHDAR

-701 ISALDHPPQYADQ
+701 ISALDHPPSYADK
-714 LKVPGIQTAT
+714 LKVPGLATVT
-724 PVVYGLNN
+724 PVVYGLQN
-732 ALLESENNED
+732 ALLESEVNED

-747 AIDPAAFGQVAPL
+747 AIDPAAFAQVAPL
-760 IDTDFLGTTAANAM
+760 IDTDFLGITAANAM
-774 DALQRQPGGVL
+774 DALQRQPSGVL
-785 LTEDLADTLDVD
+785 LTEDLADTLDVEP
-797 VGDSVQVLFAR
+797 GDEVQVLFAR
-808 GTQDQKLS
+808 GTPKQQLA
-816 ELTVIGLFQRLPG
+816 ELKVVGLFVRLPG
-829 FPEGVDVLVNIQR
+829 FPEGADLVVNIKR
-842 QMQLI
+842 QMELI
-847 PSTNTTFFLAQTTD
+847 PSTNVTFFLANTAD
-861 PSDATLDRVVAG
+861 PSDATLDRVMTELRG
-873 LQEGPG
+873 GPG
-879 SADALQI
+879 TTDALQF
-886 DTRATA
+886 DTRASA

-956 VTESSGVVVI
+956 VTESVGVVV
-966 GAAVGVLVGAVM
+966 VGAVVGAFVGGVM
-978 AYFLVTVL
+978 AYFLVKVL
-986 RPLFVLRPE
+986 QPLFILRPE
-995 VVLPRV
+995 LVLPQT
-1001 DIAVL
+1001 DIVGLAV
-1006 AALVLAVSVVA
+1006 LVLAVSVAA
-1017 SLAATTLIRRLP
+1017 SLAATTIIRRLP

>member
-1 MIGRYVWR
+1 
-9 DLRRNPRRSL
+9 
-19 TALAGMTLGIGLFSA
+19 
-34 VLFFIDG
+34 
-41 SSATMTA
+41 
-48 RAIAPIPIDMQ
+48 
-59 RVLADPL
+59 
-66 GNKVRLT
+66 
-73 QQIDP
+73 
-78 SRLQPGQR
+78 
-86 GHVTLVLA
+86 
-94 NNSSHPANEVVI
+94 
-106 RDEPIPPLSY
+106 
-116 VPNSMTIDGSRMPD
+116 
-130 YGGEFPLSQGEANLG
+130 
-145 LNLGTVRPKSKVTL
+145 
-159 AYDVVAD
+159 
-166 SAVESVPSLGPSAS
+166 
-180 FSSREIGVP
+180 
-189 VKANTSEPLSLDE
+189 
-202 LTRQIGQIPGV
+202 
-213 ARAEPLSFVDLDPG
+213 
-227 SLSAGAKRLP
+227 
-237 EATRVFGLDNRYL
+237 
-250 EQDPSIRIVEGSY
+250 
-263 EPGSGLL
+263 
-270 SAEAAR
+270 
-276 ALSIGPGGVV
+276 
-286 QIRVPGMSQP
+286 MSQP
-296 LSLRISG
+296 LSVRISG

-311 SLFYSREGKQLEQ
+311 SLFYSREGKRLEQ

-701 ISALDHPPQYADQ
+701 ISALDHPPQYAEQ

>member
-1 MIGRYVWR
+1 MIGSYVWR
-9 DLRRNPRRSL
+9 DLRRNPRRTL

-48 RAIAPIPIDMQ
+48 RAVAPIPIDMQ

-73 QQIDP
+73 EEITP
-78 SRLQPGQR
+78 SQLQPGQR
-86 GHVTLVLA
+86 GHVTLVLT

-106 RDEPIPPLSY
+106 RDEPPPPLNY
-116 VPNSMTIDGSRMPD
+116 VPNTMTIDGSRMPD
-130 YGGEFPLSQGEANLG
+130 PGGEFPLAQGEGNFG
-145 LNLGTVRPKSKVTL
+145 LNLGTVPPKSAVTL
-159 AYDVVAD
+159 AYDVTAD
-166 SAVESVPSLGPSAS
+166 AAVESVPLLGPSAS

-189 VKANTSEPLSLDE
+189 VKANTSEPLSPDE

-227 SLSAGAKRLP
+227 SLSAGPKRPP
-237 EATRVFGLDNRYL
+237 EVLRVFGLDKRYL
-250 EQDPSIRIVEGSY
+250 EQDPSIRIVEGAF
-263 EPGSGLL
+263 EPGAGLL

-296 LSLRISG
+296 LSVRISG

-324 FVYVRNSVIVAPEVF
+324 FVYVRNSLIVGPEVF
-339 PKTIIPAFQNV
+339 GKTIIPAFQNV
-350 ATAPGTVLRSQPILE
+350 TTAPGTVLRSQPILE
-365 VDVFMEREPLDADPG
+365 VDVFMEREPLDADPA
-380 TALAQTKA
+380 TALSQTKA
-388 VADGVNAVALGQ
+388 VADAVNAVAPGQ
-400 DVLIDNIS
+400 DVLIDNVS

-414 RDDARTAKRMFVFL
+414 SDDARTAKRMFVFL

-440 AYAGGVLASALRREQ
+440 GYAGGVLASALRREQ

-491 LVSSA
+491 LISTAV
-496 AVLSADALAS
+496 VLSADALAS
-506 ASPVSLLASAL
+506 ASPVSLLVSAL
-517 LGAGAGFLATGVA
+517 LGAGAGFLATGIA
-530 LYAAGRRGITRQI
+530 LYAAGRRGINRQI
-543 SDERAQLASRAP
+543 SDERAQLASQKP

-564 LILAAAIG
+564 LILATVVG

-580 GGFEGVQGSVYFG
+580 GGFEGVRGSVYYG

-617 GRIVERG
+617 GRVVERV
-624 FAFLPLPLRH
+624 FAHLPLPRGH

-647 IRRRSWAAAT
+647 IRRRSWAAAS
-657 AVIMVG
+657 AAIMVG

-688 FVVGSDVRVTPSP
+688 FVVGSDIRVTPSP
-701 ISALDHPPQYADQ
+701 ISALEHPPQYAEK

-724 PVVYGLNN
+724 PVVYGLLNT
-732 ALLESENNED
+732 LVESEANED

-747 AIDPAAFGQVAPL
+747 AIDPAAFGRAAPL
-760 IDTDFLGTTAANAM
+760 IDTDFVGTTAASAM
-774 DALQRQPGGVL
+774 DALQRQPGGVFL
-785 LTEDLADTLDVD
+785 DIEFADLLDVEP
-797 VGDSVQVLFAR
+797 GDEVQVLFAR
-808 GTQDQKLS
+808 ATQDQRLS
-816 ELTVIGLFQRLPG
+816 EMKVIGLFQRLPG
-829 FPEGVDVLVNIQR
+829 FPEGVQVLANIKR

-879 SADALQI
+879 SVDALQI

-956 VTESSGVVVI
+956 ITESVGVVVV
-966 GAAVGVLVGAVM
+966 GAVVGALVGAVM
-978 AYFLVTVL
+978 ASFLVTVL
-986 RPLFVLRPE
+986 QPLFVLQPE
-995 VVLPRV
+995 VVIPRA

-1006 AALVLAVSVVA
+1006 ASLVLVVSLAA